1 MTPIIPRIEAYAC
14 ACLDAWT
21 MYIERNMSAYVYNV
35 FTVHNT
41 DIEKQDAFKKQ
52 NVCIQPR
59 SL

>member
-1 MTPIIPRIEAYAC
+1 
-14 ACLDAWT
+14 

-52 NVCIQPR
+52 NVCIQPNTFK
-59 SL
+59 SDDFALEIEWF